1 LAEINLFLI
10 FLGSI
15 GWDLLIGDPRFLIHP
30 VQLIGFY
37 INKISNYLINNF
49 GKNRKILFWGGFF
62 IAVSTIGI
70 SFSVGKLIEISYEQS
85 RNHFFSGLLIFFGLS
100 SCIASKGLIS
110 SVKEIAELMERE
122 EINEQDKRIIKEK
135 VQRIVS
141 RDVSSSSMEH
151 LFRSS
156 TESLTENSVDGI
168 FGPLFWIFIGIVFM
182 NFSIFLPG
190 PLSLGF
196 SYKAISTL
204 DSMIGYKYDYFRY
217 LGFFSAK
224 IEDIFTFVPSRL
236 VLITL
241 PLVGSEFNKYISIIK
256 KSYLDGKK
264 YDSPNAGISEAIF
277 AYISDIKLGGK
288 SKYKN
293 EIIEKPIIN
302 PTGDNC
308 TGEKIKLICQLI
320 LRLQFLWIII
330 FVLIFFIIRIQLN
343 TN

>member
-15 GWDLLIGDPRFLIHP
+15 GFDLLIGDPRFLIHP
-30 VQLIGFY
+30 VQIVGFY
-37 INKISNYLINNF
+37 IKKISDYLINNF
-49 GKNRKILFWGGFF
+49 GENKRILFWGGLFVA
-62 IAVSTIGI
+62 ISSIGI
-70 SFSVGKLIEISYEQS
+70 SFVLGKLIEISYVLS

-100 SCIASKGLIS
+100 SCIATKGLIS
-110 SVKEIAELMERE
+110 SVKEIVELLESK
-122 EINEQDKRIIKEK
+122 EINAQNERIIKDR

-141 RDVSSSSMEH
+141 RDVSSSSKKH
-151 LFRSS
+151 LLRSS

-182 NFSIFLPG
+182 KFSVFLPG

-224 IEDIFTFVPSRL
+224 IEDFFTFLPSRL
-236 VLITL
+236 VLISL
-241 PLVGSEFNKYISIIK
+241 PLVSSKVNEYGSIIK
-256 KSYLDGKK
+256 KSYLDGKR

-277 AYISDIKLGGK
+277 AYISGIKLGGE
-288 SKYKN
+288 SKYNN

-302 PTGDNC
+302 ATGDDC
-308 TGEKIKLICQLI
+308 TEGKINLICQLI
-320 LRLQFLWIII
+320 LKLQFLWIII
-330 FVLIFFIIRIQLN
+330 FVLIYFIISSLI
-343 TN
+343 

>member
-1 LAEINLFLI
+1 M
-10 FLGSI
+10 
-15 GWDLLIGDPRFLIHP
+15 IGDPRLLIHP
-30 VQLIGFY
+30 VQIIGLY
-37 INKISNYLINNF
+37 IKKISDYLINNF
-49 GKNRKILFWGGFF
+49 RENKRILFWGGFLVA
-62 IAVSTIGI
+62 ISTIGI
-70 SFSVGKLIEISYEQS
+70 SFSLGKLIELNYMQI
-85 RNHFFSGLLIFFGLS
+85 RNNYFSGLLIFFGLS
-100 SCIASKGLIS
+100 SCIATNGLIS
-110 SVKEIAELMERE
+110 SVKEIAELIERE
-122 EINEQDKRIIKEK
+122 EINDQNNRIIKEK

-141 RDVSSSSMEH
+141 RDVSSSSIEH
-151 LFRSS
+151 LLRSS

-182 NFSIFLPG
+182 KFSIFLPG

-204 DSMIGYKYDYFRY
+204 DSMIGYKHDYFRY

-241 PLVGSEFNKYISIIK
+241 PLVGSKVNEYIPIIK

-277 AYISDIKLGGK
+277 AYISGIKLGGK

-302 PTGDNC
+302 AAGDNC

-330 FVLIFFIIRIQLN
+330 FILIFFMISSLI
-343 TN
+343 

>member
-1 LAEINLFLI
+1 MAEINLFLI

-15 GWDLLIGDPRFLIHP
+15 GFDLLIGDPRFLIHP
-30 VQLIGFY
+30 VQVIGFY
-37 INKISNYLINNF
+37 IKKISDYLINNF
-49 GKNRKILFWGGFF
+49 GKNKNILFWGGL
-62 IAVSTIGI
+62 IVAISIIGM
-70 SFSVGKLIEISYEQS
+70 SFGLGKLIELSYFQS
-85 RNHFFSGLLIFFGLS
+85 RNNFFGGLLIFFGLS
-100 SCIASKGLIS
+100 SCIATKGLIS
-110 SVKEIAELMERE
+110 SVKEIAALIERE
-122 EINEQDKRIIKEK
+122 EINDQYNRFIKKK

-141 RDVSSSSMEH
+141 RDVSSSSLEH
-151 LFRSS
+151 LLRSS

-168 FGPLFWIFIGIVFM
+168 FGPLFWIFIGIFFM
-182 NFSIFLPG
+182 KFSIFLPG

-204 DSMIGYKYDYFRY
+204 DSMIGYRYDYFRY

-241 PLVGSEFNKYISIIK
+241 PLVSPKINEYGSIIK

-277 AYISDIKLGGK
+277 AYISGITLGGK

-293 EIIEKPIIN
+293 EIIKKPKIN
-302 PTGDNC
+302 ANGDNC
-308 TGEKIKLICQLI
+308 TGDKIKLICQLI
-320 LRLQFLWIII
+320 LRLQLLWIII
-330 FVLIFFIIRIQLN
+330 FVLIFFVISTSI
-343 TN
+343 

>member
-1 LAEINLFLI
+1 LAEINLLLI

-15 GWDLLIGDPRFLIHP
+15 GFDLLIGDPRFLIHP
-30 VQLIGFY
+30 VQIIGLY
-37 INKISNYLINNF
+37 IKKFSDYLINNF
-49 GKNRKILFWGGFF
+49 GENKKILFWGGLVVA
-62 IAVSTIGI
+62 ISTIGI
-70 SFSVGKLIEISYEQS
+70 GFSFGKMIEISYMQS
-85 RNHFFSGLLIFFGLS
+85 RSHFFSGLLIFFGLS
-100 SCIASKGLIS
+100 SCIATKGLIS
-110 SVKEIAELMERE
+110 SVKEIAELIERE
-122 EINEQDKRIIKEK
+122 EINDQNKRIIKEK

-141 RDVSSSSMEH
+141 RDVSSSSLEH
-151 LFRSS
+151 LLRSS

-168 FGPLFWIFIGIVFM
+168 FGPLFWIFIGIFFM
-182 NFSIFLPG
+182 KFSIFLPG

-224 IEDIFTFVPSRL
+224 IEDIFTFIPSWL

-241 PLVGSEFNKYISIIK
+241 PLVSLKIDEYGSIIK

-277 AYISDIKLGGK
+277 AYISGIKLGGK

-293 EIIEKPIIN
+293 EIIEKPMIN
-302 PTGDNC
+302 ANGDNC
-308 TGEKIKLICQLI
+308 TGQKIKLICQLI
-320 LRLQFLWIII
+320 LRLQLLWIII
-330 FVLIFFIIRIQLN
+330 FVLIFCIISTLV
-343 TN
+343 

>member
-1 LAEINLFLI
+1 MAEINLFLI

-15 GWDLLIGDPRFLIHP
+15 GFDLLIGDPRFLIHP
-30 VQLIGFY
+30 VQIIGFY
-37 INKISNYLINNF
+37 IKKISDYLINNF
-49 GKNRKILFWGGFF
+49 GENKKLLFWGGF
-62 IAVSTIGI
+62 IVSISTIGM
-70 SFSVGKLIEISYEQS
+70 SFSLGKLIELSYIQS
-85 RNHFFSGLLIFFGLS
+85 RNNFLGGLLIFFGLS
-100 SCIASKGLIS
+100 SCIATKGLIS
-110 SVKEIAELMERE
+110 SVKEIAELIERK
-122 EINEQDKRIIKEK
+122 EINAQNKRVIKEK

-141 RDVSSSSMEH
+141 RDVRSSSLEH
-151 LFRSS
+151 LLRSS

-182 NFSIFLPG
+182 KFSIFLPG

-204 DSMIGYKYDYFRY
+204 DSMIGYKYDYFKY

-224 IEDIFTFVPSRL
+224 IEDVFTFVPSRL

-241 PLVGSEFNKYISIIK
+241 PLVSNKINQYISIIK

-288 SKYKN
+288 SKYKK

-302 PTGDNC
+302 ATGDSC

-330 FVLIFFIIRIQLN
+330 FFVLIFLLSRV
-343 TN
+343 

>member
-1 LAEINLFLI
+1 L
-10 FLGSI
+10 
-15 GWDLLIGDPRFLIHP
+15 
-30 VQLIGFY
+30 Y
-37 INKISNYLINNF
+37 CNKGTYF
-49 GKNRKILFWGGFF
+49 KCERDCRANRG
-62 IAVSTIGI
+62 
-70 SFSVGKLIEISYEQS
+70 
-85 RNHFFSGLLIFFGLS
+85 
-100 SCIASKGLIS
+100 
-110 SVKEIAELMERE
+110 E
-122 EINEQDKRIIKEK
+122 EINDQNKRIIKDK

-141 RDVSSSSMEH
+141 RDVSSSSLEH
-151 LFRSS
+151 LLRSS

-168 FGPLFWIFIGIVFM
+168 FGPLFWIFIGIFFM
-182 NFSIFLPG
+182 KFSIFLPG

-204 DSMIGYKYDYFRY
+204 DSMIGYRYDYFRY

-241 PLVGSEFNKYISIIK
+241 PLVSPKINEYGSIIK

-277 AYISDIKLGGK
+277 AYVSGVKLGGK

-302 PTGDNC
+302 ANGDIC
-308 TGEKIKLICQLI
+308 TRKKINLICQLI

-330 FVLIFFIIRIQLN
+330 FVLIFFIISTLI
-343 TN
+343 

>member
-1 LAEINLFLI
+1 MAEINLFLI

-15 GWDLLIGDPRFLIHP
+15 GFDLLIGDPRFLIHP
-30 VQLIGFY
+30 VQVIGFY
-37 INKISNYLINNF
+37 IKKISDYLISNF
-49 GKNRKILFWGGFF
+49 GQNKKILFWGGF
-62 IAVSTIGI
+62 IISISTIGI
-70 SFSVGKLIEISYEQS
+70 SFSSGKLIELSYVQS

-100 SCIASKGLIS
+100 SCIATKGLIS
-110 SVKEIAELMERE
+110 SVKEIAELIKRK
-122 EINEQDKRIIKEK
+122 EINDKSKRIIKEK

-141 RDVSSSSMEH
+141 RDVSSSSIKH
-151 LFRSS
+151 LLRSS

-168 FGPLFWIFIGIVFM
+168 FGPLFWIFIGIILM
-182 NFSIFLPG
+182 QFSIFLPG

-224 IEDIFTFVPSRL
+224 IEDIFTFIPSRL

-241 PLVGSEFNKYISIIK
+241 PLVSFKGNDYISIIK

-264 YDSPNAGISEAIF
+264 YDSPNSGISEAIF
-277 AYISDIKLGGK
+277 AYLTGIKLGGK

-293 EIIEKPIIN
+293 KIIEKPIIN
-302 PTGDNC
+302 ATGEDC

-330 FVLIFFIIRIQLN
+330 IVLIFFMISSLI
-343 TN
+343 